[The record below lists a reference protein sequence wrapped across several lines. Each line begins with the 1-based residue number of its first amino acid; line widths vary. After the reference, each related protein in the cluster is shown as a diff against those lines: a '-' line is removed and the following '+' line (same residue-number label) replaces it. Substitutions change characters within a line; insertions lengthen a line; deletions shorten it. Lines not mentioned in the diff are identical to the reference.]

1 MNKFTHLNEWFK
13 LPDSTKQNIFT
24 ETGKQIGL
32 PPFAVEKDWWL
43 THALAVMFSMDC
55 STSLVFKGGTSLSKA
70 WNLIERF
77 SEDIDIAL
85 NREYLGFNG
94 ELVKADVRRL
104 RRVSYKFIT
113 NEFTQQL
120 KEKFALSGFEE
131 VNINCRDVEN
141 HDQDPLIIEIYYPKL
156 TETDAYLKPGLLIE
170 IGSRSLIEPFSNKL
184 LTSFV
189 SEKYSASPFADN
201 PITIPS
207 VTPEKTFLEK
217 IFLLHEEF
225 QRPDQKRR
233 VEGLSRHL
241 YDIERINRTNFAASA
256 LSDKNL
262 FNAIVNHRKTF
273 THVSGIDYKKH
284 NPKEINFIPPD
295 ELLPSWERDYNQMQ
309 ENMIYGEKLP
319 FRELLERLKEL
330 NKIIN
335 L

>member
-1 MNKFTHLNEWFK
+1 MNKFKHLNEWFK

-85 NREYLGFNG
+85 NREYLGFEG
-94 ELVKADVRRL
+94 ELIKADIRRL
-104 RRVSYKFIT
+104 RRVSYKYIT

-120 KEKFALSGFEE
+120 REKFALAGFAE
-131 VNINCRDVEN
+131 VNINYREVEN

-156 TETDAYLKPGLLIE
+156 TEKDAYLKPGLLIE
-170 IGSRSLIEPFSNKL
+170 IGSRSLIEPFSNKV

-189 SEKYSASPFADN
+189 SEIYSASPFADN

-225 QRPDQKRR
+225 QRPDPKRR

-241 YDIERINRTNFAASA
+241 YDIERISRTNFAASA

-262 FNAIVNHRKTF
+262 FNTIVNHRKTF

-330 NKIIN
+330 NKLIN
-335 L
+335 S